1 MLNTIPFCHH
11 FDYFLRSN
19 DKMDTS
25 IKQNIWLMKRKKM
38 TCEIAR
44 NICIVQALAK
54 LGHFPKRESEKEA
67 WFLSPIRQETQVS
80 FKVDK
85 TLNRWYDHGIGKGG
99 NSIDL
104 VCLIKSCSVKEAL
117 KILENENFFFSF
129 QQQPILE
136 SKKAGI
142 TINKIK
148 NITHPALIK
157 YLHSRKIPIE
167 IARLY
172 CKEIWYELKDKTY
185 FAIGLKNQLGG
196 WELRNA
202 YFKNSISPKDITYIQ
217 NKNKLKNNKL
227 IITEGMFD
235 LLSILIYDPEL
246 LKENNTDFLV
256 LNSTSFADKIID
268 LLNTYDKIELYL
280 DNDKT
285 GKRITQKFLEN
296 SKKCID
302 KSGLYRNN
310 KDINAWLVS
319 KKE

>member
-1 MLNTIPFCHH
+1 
-11 FDYFLRSN
+11 
-19 DKMDTS
+19 MDTS

-54 LGHFPKRESEKEA
+54 FGHFPKRESEKEA
-67 WFLSPIRQETQVS
+67 WFLSPIRQETQAS

-117 KILENENFFFSF
+117 KVLQNNNYFFSF
-129 QQQPILE
+129 QQQPFLE
-136 SKKAGI
+136 RKKTGI
-142 TINKIK
+142 EINKIK
-148 NITHPALIK
+148 NIIHPALIK

-172 CKEIWYELKDKTY
+172 CKEIRYMFKDKTY
-185 FAIGLKNQLGG
+185 FAIGLKNQSGG
-196 WELRNA
+196 WELRNT
-202 YFKNSISPKDITYIQ
+202 YFKNSASPKDITYIQ
-217 NKNKLKNNKL
+217 NKNKLKNKSNRL
-227 IITEGMFD
+227 ILTEGMFD
-235 LLSILIYDPEL
+235 LLSILTYDPEL

-256 LNSTSFADKIID
+256 LNSTAFADKVIE
-268 LLNTYDKIELYL
+268 LLNTYDTIELYL

-285 GKRITQKFLEN
+285 GKRITQMFLEN
-296 SKKCID
+296 SKNCTD